1 MISTSLQHRVLTLPL
16 LAAAALL
23 AAGCGSSPISTATTT
38 STANGAAFVVGTDA
52 PVASILSF
60 NVQVESITATNLN
73 GQTVSLISGAPT
85 IDFARFNG
93 LQGLVDMNDVPA
105 GSYTSVTIT
114 LNSTNA
120 VLGFLNTSGGGAPT
134 IQTEAA
140 TFTGASNG
148 TLAVTETLAN
158 PLIVAQSGSPAGVR
172 IDFDLRKSIAVDSNG
187 NFTGV
192 VNPTFNVSAVA
203 NSDPGGYIDE
213 FVASVVSV
221 DASAQTFVVQGP
233 HGENFTISVNGQTE
247 WENSETINNLSA
259 GSSIVEVSGDLD
271 HADQTL
277 DADTVAILSQNGFYA
292 RGQVTYVTPASG
304 AASSFD
310 LYVRGLLPTSTGLT
324 LGQLAQVNLSG
335 SENFFIYNWHNP
347 LTTFLFNSSSLVAGQ
362 DVSIGGPASGAAS
375 ASAVTVKRVVLRHW
389 GFNGVASNINA
400 GQGTFTMQVNGFAG
414 VLIPTPVTVYVTNKT
429 VFRDGLSTLTDVS
442 ATDNVRVVGLLLKN
456 PTNGQ
461 LVLLAHYVDLL
472 N

>member
-1 MISTSLQHRVLTLPL
+1 MKIRILTLPL
-16 LAAAALL
+16 LAAAVFVV
-23 AAGCGSSPISTATTT
+23 AGCSSNAINSATT
-38 STANGAAFVVGTDA
+38 SGATGSAFVVGTDA

-60 NVQVESITATNLN
+60 NVQLESITATDAN
-73 GQTVSLISGAPT
+73 GNTVSLISGSPT

-105 GSYTSVTIT
+105 GTYKSVTIT
-114 LNSTNA
+114 LNSTNG
-120 VLGFLNTSGGGAPT
+120 VLGFLNTSGTGAPT
-134 IQTEAA
+134 IQTEDA

-148 TLAVTETLAN
+148 TVSVTETLAN
-158 PLIVAQSGSPAGVR
+158 PLVVAQSGSPAGVR

-203 NSDPGGYIDE
+203 NSDPGGYIDD
-213 FVASVVSV
+213 FIASVVSV
-221 DASAQTFVVQGP
+221 DATAQTFVIQGP
-233 HGENFTISVNGQTE
+233 HGENFTVDVNGQTE
-247 WENSETINNLSA
+247 WENSETINSLVA
-259 GSSIVEVSGDLD
+259 GSSIVEVSGALD
-271 HADQTL
+271 HADQTF

-292 RGQVTYVTPASG
+292 RGQVTYVTPPTG
-304 AASSFD
+304 AATSFD
-310 LYVRGLLPTSTGLT
+310 LYVRGLLPASTGLT
-324 LGQLAQVNLSG
+324 LGQLAQVNLTG
-335 SENFFIYNWHNP
+335 NENFFIYNWHNP
-347 LTTFLFNSSSLVAGQ
+347 LTTFLFNSSALVAGQ

-400 GQGTFTMQVNGFAG
+400 GQGTFTLQVSGFAG

-429 VFRDGLSTLTDVS
+429 AFRLGFSTLSDVNAS
-442 ATDNVRVVGLLLKN
+442 DNVRVVGLLLKN
-456 PTNGQ
+456 PANGQ

-472 N
+472 D

>member
-1 MISTSLQHRVLTLPL
+1 MKIRILTLPL
-16 LAAAALL
+16 LAAAVFVV
-23 AAGCGSSPISTATTT
+23 AGCSSNAINSATT
-38 STANGAAFVVGTDA
+38 SGATGSAFVVGTDA

-60 NVQVESITATNLN
+60 NVQLESITATDAN
-73 GQTVSLISGAPT
+73 GNTVSLISGSPT

-105 GSYTSVTIT
+105 GTYKSVTIT
-114 LNSTNA
+114 LNSTNG
-120 VLGFLNTSGGGAPT
+120 VLGFLNTSGTGAPT
-134 IQTEAA
+134 IQTEDA

-148 TLAVTETLAN
+148 TVSVTETLAN
-158 PLIVAQSGSPAGVR
+158 PLVVAQSGSPAGVR

-203 NSDPGGYIDE
+203 NSDPGGYIDD
-213 FVASVVSV
+213 FIASVVSV
-221 DASAQTFVVQGP
+221 DATAQTFVIQGP
-233 HGENFTISVNGQTE
+233 HGENFTVDVNGQTE
-247 WENSETINNLSA
+247 WENSETINSLVA
-259 GSSIVEVSGDLD
+259 GSSIVEVSGALD
-271 HADQTL
+271 HADQTF
-277 DADTVAILSQNGFYA
+277 DADTVGILSQNGFYA
-292 RGQVTYVTPASG
+292 RGQVTYVTPPTG

-335 SENFFIYNWHNP
+335 NENFFIYNWHNP
-347 LTTFLFNSSSLVAGQ
+347 LTTFLFNSSALVAGQ

-400 GQGTFTMQVNGFAG
+400 GQGTFTLQVSGFAG

-429 VFRDGLSTLTDVS
+429 AFRLGFSTLSDVNAS
-442 ATDNVRVVGLLLKN
+442 DNVRVVGLLLKN
-456 PTNGQ
+456 PANGQ

-472 N
+472 D